1 MFDHFGRRLQRDLQH
16 IVDGRIQTSELAS
29 GSLIRVSS
37 MINLKKE
44 TRIRGEDFTDI
55 VWLIWIV

>member
-37 MINLKKE
+37 EVTSREDTRFRWKKLLIVDE
-44 TRIRGEDFTDI
+44 MWRG
-55 VWLIWIV
+55 